1 MILPWQIASA
11 GNRLLALQ
19 GDDLLEVPIGSGRA
33 HEGKYPKESTSC
45 LIRGRQVLFLES
57 MGIDERTL
65 LEVATCIK
73 RNITSYWDSIE
84 WPTVMGVRRVSSVTA
99 PE

>member
-1 MILPWQIASA
+1 
-11 GNRLLALQ
+11 
-19 GDDLLEVPIGSGRA
+19 
-33 HEGKYPKESTSC
+33 
-45 LIRGRQVLFLES
+45 